1 MVRKLVVHFVHAP
14 PSCRSTPP
22 SFAPPL
28 DPDACFYAGRPRAA
42 VGPFAAVASTG
53 CAVRA
58 SSPNGGAPGNSP
70 GTLRWPLVCSVRR
83 RVTGPSSGGRWE
95 SMAERWL
102 VGGLHAAPVHGFLS
116 HSPPLMVIP
125 SFCTSLGYPLSAAR
139 TACMALYTAP
149 VASLVRA

>member
-22 SFAPPL
+22 SFTPPL

-58 SSPNGGAPGNSP
+58 SPPQGGAPGNSP

-83 RVTGPSSGGRWE
+83 RVTGPLRGTLGVNGGMLASGGLTCCA
-95 SMAERWL
+95 SSWL
-102 VGGLHAAPVHGFLS
+102 FVAFAS
-116 HSPPLMVIP
+116 TMVIP
-125 SFCTSLGYPLSAAR
+125 SFCTSLGYPSSAAR
-139 TACMALYTAP
+139 TACMASYTAP